1 MIILKKTHTDW
12 IIQIAESILDDVS
25 ALELDLPSK
34 VKKKKKLKV
43 SVSIGIASGAESWQ
57 ALFMKADQSLFKA
70 KAGGRNRLIV

>member
-1 MIILKKTHTDW
+1 MILLEKTHTDW
-12 IIQIAESILDDVS
+12 FIQIAESILADVS
-25 ALELDLPSK
+25 ALEFDLPSK
-34 VKKKKKLKV
+34 VESNDKLKV